1 MEYLLFSAGI
11 IVGTLALVVVV
22 FLVKTLLRLGRYLK
36 TKNTFIWYIYIGF
49 WTTLLLIFLIALLTL
64 IFSTYENIKIDKE
77 ERKFLAKNSSL
88 IDSVARDFFEIEYS
102 SDDSFY
108 FSLDVSNLSPCLPKY
123 KELQSKYEQNGSKRF
138 DLDYVITERAQELKE
153 EALPWNNLPQD
164 EQNILILKNI
174 ECDKTLGL
182 LTVDEYERRKRI
194 ASIKLEKVSR
204 SKVVEEINRLK
215 NSNKNDLEIVEA
227 LLINEDFGED
237 LQAIAQRLRD
247 TGSIDPLYAIGNQFG
262 LNTNDRTSTTG
273 LDDIKSH
280 IKDQQ
285 LSSDELREN

>member
-285 LSSDELREN
+285 LSSDE

>member
-11 IVGTLALVVVV
+11 IVGTLALAVVV

-64 IFSTYENIKIDKE
+64 IFSTHENIKIDKE

-285 LSSDELREN
+285 LSSDVLREN